1 MRQVCT
7 QTTDQLMTISKEA
20 ATQGL
25 DDDPDLAVAR
35 KVLKTEAAA
44 LLTLRDDL
52 DEEFVK
58 ALDFIFQAKG
68 RVIVSGMGKS
78 GHIGNKI
85 AATLASTGTPA
96 QFVHPAEASHGDL
109 GMITRNDVVLCLSN
123 SGETKELS
131 DIIAYTRRFKIPLIA
146 LVGKADSTLGRRADA
161 LLLLPD
167 APEACPM
174 GLAPTTSTTASLALG
189 DALAVALLSRR
200 GFSAEQFRVF
210 HPGGKLGSA
219 LIKVV
224 DLMHTGDAMPLVG
237 DTTPMSDALI
247 EMSSKSFGC
256 VGILNSDNHLVGII
270 TDGDL
275 RRHMGRDLLEKS
287 VSEVMTRN
295 PQTIRPD
302 ALAGEALAQ
311 MNSTG
316 FNGITCLFVVE
327 NGTAI
332 GIISVHDCL
341 RSGVI

>member
-256 VGILNSDNHLVGII
+256 VGIL
-270 TDGDL
+270 
-275 RRHMGRDLLEKS
+275 E
-287 VSEVMTRN
+287 
-295 PQTIRPD
+295 
-302 ALAGEALAQ
+302 
-311 MNSTG
+311 
-316 FNGITCLFVVE
+316 
-327 NGTAI
+327 
-332 GIISVHDCL
+332 
-341 RSGVI
+341 